1 MNESNNKEKDM
12 LLTVG
17 KCAMIGGGAVASIA
31 GIMSA
36 PITLTAVLIGG
47 AAGCA
52 LGAIFLSKKTV
63 K

>member
-1 MNESNNKEKDM
+1 M

-52 LGAIFLSKKTV
+52 LGAIFSSKKAV

>member
-1 MNESNNKEKDM
+1 MNESNNKEM

-52 LGAIFLSKKTV
+52 LGAIFSSKRAV